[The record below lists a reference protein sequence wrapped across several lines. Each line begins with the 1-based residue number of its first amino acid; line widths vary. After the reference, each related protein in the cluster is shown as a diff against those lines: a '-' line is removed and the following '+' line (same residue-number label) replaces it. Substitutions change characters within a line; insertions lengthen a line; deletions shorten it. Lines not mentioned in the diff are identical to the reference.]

1 MKPKVVLLYS
11 NDGTFD
17 RVVGEALSGSNAIVL
32 IARTVT
38 VALQIVC
45 QRGRELAFALMDFDS
60 GSRGM
65 TLLSAIHTC
74 FENLPILVTT
84 AKDGEHVAAVAY
96 ANGARACLSKPLPSA
111 RLANTIAGFMAAD
124 RQPAA
129 A

>member
-1 MKPKVVLLYS
+1 MKPQVVLLYS

-38 VALQIVC
+38 DALQIVC

-60 GSRGM
+60 GARGM
-65 TLLSAIHTC
+65 TLVSAIHTC

-84 AKDGEHVAAVAY
+84 AKGGEHVAAVAY

-111 RLANTIAGFMAAD
+111 RLANTIAGFMAPD
-124 RQPAA
+124 QQPAA